1 MTSSRAYQPAL
12 PIDFAI
18 SEILRNAGSQ
28 FDPEVVDIFIELAN
42 VNRLPLAASA

>member
-18 SEILRNAGSQ
+18 SEILRNAGTQ
-28 FDPEVVDIFIELAN
+28 FDPEVVEVFISLAN
-42 VNRLPLAASA
+42 VNRLPLATPA